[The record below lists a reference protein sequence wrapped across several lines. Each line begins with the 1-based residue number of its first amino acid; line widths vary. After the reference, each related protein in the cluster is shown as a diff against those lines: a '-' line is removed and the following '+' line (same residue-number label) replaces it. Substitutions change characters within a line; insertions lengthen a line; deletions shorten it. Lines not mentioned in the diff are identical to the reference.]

1 MPPRAVENQIDQMN
15 HMSEFEVEQYIETFD
30 EIYEKELLRNTDVTD
45 SKLYIGI
52 PSFDAQYNVNL
63 LASRVSPHTLFDYD
77 NDDIMEYLVENSITY
92 SDATPVSPEIMQ
104 VHTDDSYAYHVV
116 LKTHWLRLVQRC
128 WKKIINNRR
137 RIIQNPAYVRSREL
151 RGNNEANLPG
161 LRGMLSCMK

>member
-15 HMSEFEVEQYIETFD
+15 HMSEFEVEHYIETFD

-77 NDDIMEYLVENSITY
+77 
-92 SDATPVSPEIMQ
+92 
-104 VHTDDSYAYHVV
+104 
-116 LKTHWLRLVQRC
+116 K
-128 WKKIINNRR
+128 NR
-137 RIIQNPAYVRSREL
+137 
-151 RGNNEANLPG
+151 
-161 LRGMLSCMK
+161 ML

>member
-1 MPPRAVENQIDQMN
+1 MKITKFMNAVMMTAAITFGGGAVQAQQSGGSLVFLVQPEPPTMAGYVSTSGPIGLLGPK
-15 HMSEFEVEQYIETFD
+15 
-30 EIYEKELLRNTDVTD
+30 IYD
-45 SKLYIGI
+45 G
-52 PSFDAQYNVNL
+52 
-63 LASRVSPHTLFDYD
+63 LFDYD

>member
-1 MPPRAVENQIDQMN
+1 MPPRAVEYQMN
-15 HMSEFEVEQYIETFD
+15 QMSEFEVESYMETID
-30 EIYEKELLRNTDVTD
+30 EIYEKEELHTTDVVD

-52 PSFDAQYNVNL
+52 PSFDTQYNVNL

-104 VHTDDSYAYHVV
+104 VHIDNSYAYNVV
-116 LKTHWLRLVQRC
+116 LKTHWLRLVQRN
-128 WKKIINNRR
+128 WRKVLKNRR
-137 RIIQNPAYVRSREL
+137 RILQNPAYVLSREL

-161 LRGMLSCMK
+161 LRGMLSAMK